1 MQFAKRIEKLPAYLF
16 AEISKKIAEKRAQG
30 VDVISFGI
38 GDPDLA
44 TPDHLLDALQ
54 TASRDPANHRYPE
67 SEGLPEL
74 RQSIAR
80 WYQRRF
86 GVEVDP
92 DKEVLP
98 LIGSKEGIGHI
109 AFCFIDPGDV
119 ALVPDP
125 GYPVY
130 AVGTLL
136 AGGEPYFLPLTEEND
151 FLPDLDSI
159 PEEIARKAKLLW
171 LNYPNNPTGAVADLE
186 FFERAVAFAT
196 HHGLAVLHDGP
207 YSEVAFDGYRP
218 VSFLQAEG
226 AKDVGV
232 EFHSLS
238 KSYNMTGWR
247 IGMAVGNRDII
258 NALMRLKS
266 NLDSGIPQAIQRMA
280 IEALEGPQDC
290 IEEHNRIYE
299 RRRDRL
305 VGALSKLG
313 LRLRPP
319 KASLYLWA
327 RVPEGTTS
335 VQFAARLLDEAGVVV
350 TPGIGY
356 GPTGEGYIR
365 LSLRYR
371 TTPGEGVQG
380 WSGVRLGGFRPAT
393 VVAIARATTESDISF
408 SAPSSGPSAQA
419 RSMSSLVPLA

>member
-1 MQFAKRIEKLPAYLF
+1 MVATVRLARRVDSLPPYLF

-38 GDPDLA
+38 GDPDLP
-44 TPDHLLDALQ
+44 TPDHLLDVLA

-74 RQSIAR
+74 HEAIAD
-80 WYQRRF
+80 WYGTRF
-86 GVEVDP
+86 GVALDP
-92 DKEVLP
+92 KTEVLP

-109 AFCFIDPGDV
+109 ALCFIDPGDV

-130 AVGTLL
+130 GVGTLL
-136 AGGEPYFLPLTEEND
+136 AGGEPYYLPLTEEND
-151 FLPDLDSI
+151 FLPDFDAV
-159 PEEIARKAKLLW
+159 PEQIARKAKVLW

-186 FFERAVAFAT
+186 FFERAVAFAKKNDV
-196 HHGLAVLHDGP
+196 AVLHDGP

-218 VSFLQAEG
+218 VSFLEVDG
-226 AKDVGV
+226 AKDVGI

-247 IGMAVGNRDII
+247 IGMAVGNAEII
-258 NALMRLKS
+258 DALMRVKS

-280 IEALEGPQDC
+280 IAALEGPQDV
-290 IEEHNRIYE
+290 IGEHNAIYE

-305 VGALSKLG
+305 VAALTKLG
-313 LRLRPP
+313 LRLRAP

-327 RVPEGTTS
+327 RVPEGMTS
-335 VQFAARLLDEAGVVV
+335 VQFATRLLDEVGVVV

-356 GPTGEGYIR
+356 GPTGEGYVR
-365 LSLRYR
+365 LSITVPDDRLE
-371 TTPGEGVQG
+371 EGV
-380 WSGVRLGGFRPAT
+380 RRM
-393 VVAIARATTESDISF
+393 ES
-408 SAPSSGPSAQA
+408 
-419 RSMSSLVPLA
+419 LAGSWTK